1 LLVLPAI
8 FLFAYVVAWRLSSP
22 QDPLPAGA
30 GELSDATS
38 HGAPEDVA
46 GFLGVRE
53 VDGGVLRARLVPL
66 QSAPDWQAFDAA
78 ALARRLGRGESPRE
92 SPRESP
98 SESSWEPWRLE
109 LSFDAPQ
116 GTAPLRLGTL
126 FVASAGARLAPL
138 AAPPADPA
146 RAVDPVRTLLA
157 RGARALP
164 PGASIEIVLLGA
176 PPRDVARLEVERAA
190 ADGGPLVLELLP
202 GLVRTAELARS
213 LARSDGAGAGAEG
226 SGAGAAAGEAR

>member
-8 FLFAYVVAWRLSSP
+8 FLFAYVVAWRLSTP
-22 QDPLPAGA
+22 RNPLPAGA

-46 GFLGVRE
+46 GFLGRRD

-78 ALARRLGRGESPRE
+78 ALARRLGPARSPG
-92 SPRESP
+92 
-98 SESSWEPWRLE
+98 ESSWEPWRLE
-109 LSFDAPQ
+109 LTFDAPQ
-116 GTAPLRLGTL
+116 GSAPLRLGTL
-126 FVASAGARLAPL
+126 FVESDGARLAPL
-138 AAPPADPA
+138 EAPPADRA

-157 RGARALP
+157 RGAPALP

-176 PPRDVARLEVERAA
+176 PPRDSARLAVERAA
-190 ADGGPLVLELLP
+190 ADGGPLELELLP

-226 SGAGAAAGEAR
+226 GAAGAAAGEAR